1 MLGMLNKHAIFLI
14 TAVPWH
20 NRDANVLDCDC
31 VIEHLKLNYNIEGTT
46 ENYLNSIHQFHNIK
60 WDKHPKPFISLK

>member
-14 TAVPWH
+14 TTVPWH
-20 NRDANVLDCDC
+20 NRDPKVLDCDC

-46 ENYLNSIHQFHNIK
+46 EKLYKFNS
-60 WDKHPKPFISLK
+60 PVS